1 MPLFI
6 VNFKTYENGTGKKA
20 LKLAKII
27 EKVALNFRDT
37 DIDIIIAVQPADIRL
52 IADKV
57 SIPVFAQHIDP
68 VSYGS
73 NTGSILFE
81 SIIEAG
87 AQGAI
92 INHSEHKLKADEMN
106 KSIKRAKKLDF
117 PILVCVD
124 KLNLGEKVA
133 KLKPDFIAIELP
145 ELIGG
150 KKSISL
156 MKPDLIKRCVKK
168 LGNRVIVGSGIRGF
182 DDVKKAIELG
192 ANGVLVA
199 NAVVNAKKPEKVLK
213 DLLMAF

>member
-20 LKLAKII
+20 LKLAKKI
-27 EKVALNFRDT
+27 EKVAIDFQDT
-37 DIDIIIAVQPADIRL
+37 DIDVIIAAQPADIRL

-73 NTGSILFE
+73 NTGSVLFE
-81 SIIEAG
+81 SVIEAG
-87 AQGAI
+87 ARGAI
-92 INHSEHKLKADEMN
+92 INHSEYKLKADEIN
-106 KSIKRAKKLDF
+106 KIVRRARKLDF

-124 KLNLGEKVA
+124 RLSLGEKIA
-133 KLKPDFIAIELP
+133 KLKPDFIALELP

-156 MKPDLIKRCVKK
+156 MKPDLIKKCVKK

-182 DDVKKAIELG
+182 DDVKKAIDLG

-199 NAVVNAKKPEKVLK
+199 NAIVNAKKPEKVLK